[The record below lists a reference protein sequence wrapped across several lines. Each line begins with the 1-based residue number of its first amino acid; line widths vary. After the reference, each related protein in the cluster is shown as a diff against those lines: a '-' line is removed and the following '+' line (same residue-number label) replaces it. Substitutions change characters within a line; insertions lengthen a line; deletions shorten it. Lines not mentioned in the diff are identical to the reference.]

1 MKLLKNFGKLLKEGK
16 VKTQTPNKSRANF
29 LIQEAKKTRLFLKK
43 LIKNFEINNE
53 NSNSIIKLIYDI
65 IMELIRARM
74 LLNGFGT
81 TGVGA
86 HEAEVSYLKELG
98 FSENEVQFA
107 DQLRY
112 FRNGIIYYGKILDK
126 EYAEKV
132 LNFLNRIYPK
142 LIKSLQEK
150 NV

>member
-1 MKLLKNFGKLLKEGK
+1 MKPLKNFGKLVKEGK
-16 VKTQTPNKSRANF
+16 VKIQTPNKSRANF
-29 LIQEAKKTRLFLKK
+29 LIQEAKKTHLFLKK
-43 LIKNFEINNE
+43 LIKNFGVNNE

-74 LLNGFGT
+74 LLNGFST

-132 LNFLNRIYPK
+132 LNFLNKIYSR
-142 LIKSLQEK
+142 LVNELGGK